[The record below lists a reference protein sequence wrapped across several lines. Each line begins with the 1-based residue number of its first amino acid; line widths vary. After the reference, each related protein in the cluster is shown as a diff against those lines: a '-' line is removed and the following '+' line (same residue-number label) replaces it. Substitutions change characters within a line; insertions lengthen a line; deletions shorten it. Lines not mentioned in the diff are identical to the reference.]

1 MTVDFNILKRNE
13 LRAAVRLVG
22 RAFEDYEYF
31 TNYFPDLE
39 KRRKVL
45 GGVVHREY
53 LTNFKRTHY
62 LVVKMNGELV
72 AVAQINAPD
81 YKKPS
86 DFQYL
91 IHGWPLVY
99 IGVNRR
105 RLDDWLAMDA
115 AAGKPCHDYQ
125 ATGTRIWYLSSITV
139 DPSAQGIGI
148 GKEFITYIEDF
159 IRTQGGRELVLFT
172 NSDKNIAYYKRCGF
186 EVFDEREFTYNG
198 KTMRSWSVKKI
209 LLTNENRS

>member
-1 MTVDFNILKRNE
+1 MTVDFDILKRKE
-13 LRAAVRLVG
+13 LRAAARLVG

-39 KRRKVL
+39 ERRKVL
-45 GGVVHREY
+45 RGVVYREY

-62 LVVKMNGELV
+62 LVGQMNGEMV
-72 AVAQINAPD
+72 AVAQVNAPD

-99 IGVNRR
+99 LGVNRR

-115 AAGKPCHDYQ
+115 AAGKPCHEYQ
-125 ATGTRIWYLSSITV
+125 AKGASIWYLSSITV

-148 GKEFITYIEDF
+148 GKQFIAYIEDY
-159 IRTQGGRELVLFT
+159 IRAHGGRELVLFT
-172 NSDKNIAYYKRCGF
+172 NSDRNIAFYKRCGF
-186 EVFDEREFTYNG
+186 EVFDEQEFTYNG
-198 KTMRSWSVKKI
+198 KTMRSWSVKRYI
-209 LLTNENRS
+209 